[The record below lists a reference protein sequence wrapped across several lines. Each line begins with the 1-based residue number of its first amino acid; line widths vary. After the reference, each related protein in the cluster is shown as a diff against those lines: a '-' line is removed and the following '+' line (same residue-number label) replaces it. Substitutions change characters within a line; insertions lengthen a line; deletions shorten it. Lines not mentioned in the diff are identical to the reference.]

1 MGRPAAFVAR
11 SVLRVAV
18 GNRVTPLKE
27 TWIWALVSDQPDPQD
42 HKVEWH
48 ASRVQGDEP
57 LAVRASRKLVQ
68 QDALLTCPYRKFYP

>member
-48 ASRVQGDEP
+48 ASRVQVDEP
-57 LAVRASRKLVQ
+57 VPIGNSILEAFGATRGAV
-68 QDALLTCPYRKFYP
+68 T